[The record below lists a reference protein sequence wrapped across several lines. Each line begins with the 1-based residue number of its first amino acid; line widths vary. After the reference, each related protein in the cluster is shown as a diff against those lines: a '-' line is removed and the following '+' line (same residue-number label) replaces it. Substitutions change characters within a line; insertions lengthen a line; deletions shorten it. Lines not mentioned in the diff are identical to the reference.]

1 MRARQRGGLAYTAV
15 RMTVGRERFGM
26 RAGAWRVALAGV
38 VALAGCSEK
47 RAPVAALEGPCRH
60 TSLGQVCHTL
70 GGAPAQDDDE
80 PVLELECDLPPEGQ
94 ALRDEVWDPTPQAEQ
109 PETCEEAVASKSYV
123 GCEFWPTVTA
133 NGVAYIFDFAVVVA
147 NTGAEPADVVVERDG
162 EQFAHVTVAPNSLE
176 KIFLPWVDA
185 LKVGLIECDENRVA
199 PAKSVRVA
207 HGAYHLTSDR
217 PVVAYQFNPFE
228 FETSGGPPDKDW
240 KECTR
245 ASYSNDASL
254 LLPVQALGTSYRG
267 MTFSSVDDWLESPPT
282 LTVTGTADD
291 TTVTVYAPAN
301 YSVSAGVGVPPIPK
315 GSKYDFTLNA
325 GDVLQLSSSDLSLAG
340 ALIESDRP
348 VQVISGH
355 YCADVPS
362 GVYTC
367 DHLEETLPPAQA
379 LGRRYLVAPPT
390 GPDGL
395 PIPYAVTFQGNQDG
409 TQLFYP
415 GGKPKGAP
423 DTLQAGE
430 SSFIANVDEKFEV
443 LATRELGLLLFLQGG
458 SAIDNLSTDPSQSI
472 SVPLQQYRRRYVFL
486 AANDYVVNYADVI
499 APSGAVIEVDGK
511 VVTAER
517 EPFSC
522 SSYEVV
528 RVWLDQSGDGI
539 HVLEASEPVSVQVL
553 GHAFATSYQY
563 PGGLNFSEI
572 SEAPPRPVVK

>member
-1 MRARQRGGLAYTAV
+1 M
-15 RMTVGRERFGM
+15 MFGRERLGM
-26 RAGAWRVALAGV
+26 RVGLALASV
-38 VALAGCSEK
+38 VALVGCGDK
-47 RAPVAALEGPCRH
+47 RAPAAALEGPCKY
-60 TSLGQVCHTL
+60 TSLGQVCQTA
-70 GGAPAQDDDE
+70 GGAPTDDDE
-80 PVLELECDLPPEGQ
+80 PVLELECDLPPAGQ

-133 NGVAYIFDFAVVVA
+133 NEVAYIFDFAVVVA
-147 NTGAEPADVVVERDG
+147 NTGALPAEVVVERNA
-162 EQFAHVTVAPNSLE
+162 EEFARVTVDPNSLQ

-185 LKVGLIECDENRVA
+185 LKVGLNECEDSGLLA
-199 PAKSVRVA
+199 AQSVRLA

-228 FETSGGPPDKDW
+228 FDTAGGPPDKDW
-240 KECTR
+240 KDCKR
-245 ASYSNDASL
+245 SSYSNDASL

-267 MTFSSVDDWLESPPT
+267 MTFSSVGGIPSFPT
-282 LTVTGTADD
+282 LSVTGTADA
-291 TTVTVYAPAN
+291 TTVTVYAPQN
-301 YSVSAGVGVPPIPK
+301 YDIAAGVGVPPIPK
-315 GSKYDFTLNA
+315 GGKHDFTLNA
-325 GDVLQLSSSDLSLAG
+325 GDVLQLSSTNFSLAG

-355 YCADVPS
+355 FCATVPAN
-362 GVYTC
+362 VFAC

-390 GPDGL
+390 GPEGL
-395 PIPYAVTFQGNQDG
+395 PIPYAVTFQGNQDD

-415 GGKPKGAP
+415 GGKPQGAP
-423 DTLQAGE
+423 ETLQAGD
-430 SSFIANVDEKFEV
+430 SVFIANVSEKFEV
-443 LATRELGLLLFLQGG
+443 LATHELGLLLFLQGG
-458 SAIDNLSTDPSQSI
+458 GTIDNYSTDPSQSI

-486 AANDYVVNYADVI
+486 AANDYLVNYADVI
-499 APSGAVIEVDGK
+499 APSGAKVMLDGK
-511 VVTAER
+511 EVTVER
-517 EPFSC
+517 EQFSC
-522 SSYEVV
+522 TSYEVI

-553 GHAFATSYQY
+553 GHALTTSYMY